1 MVVIRDLRDL
11 ELWLVCQIVK
21 LGRQFHEFL
30 GDRTERS
37 WFVILIMHH
46 ENLQDSTGAVN
57 ASLDFD
63 DFREPIWRTIGN
75 G

>member
-1 MVVIRDLRDL
+1 MVVVSNLLNL
-11 ELWLVCQIVK
+11 EQWLVCQIVK

-37 WFVILIMHH
+37 WLVILIMHH

-63 DFREPIWRTIGN
+63 DSRKSFWRTTGN